1 MQTVRN
7 TLLLSTLFGC
17 INDKNYDC
25 DDANVSCNN
34 DETNSSDTSTSN
46 ETPADLYNI
55 WSGPP
60 ITFTKESNADYNDPA
75 NQDAITDLVV
85 LTRASRGS
93 LFNVVLED
101 SADSASPAGVEWSK
115 GTTDEIDSLVF
126 DTLKGAAGNVM
137 STLPGSS
144 YVMHLIEEDVYID
157 VRFISWTSGGSGG
170 GFSYERS
177 TQD

>member
-1 MQTVRN
+1 MRKLMHP
-7 TLLLSTLFGC
+7 LLFPILFGC
-17 INDKNYDC
+17 TSEKVYDC
-25 DDANVSCNN
+25 DDADVICDNGEPNIA
-34 DETNSSDTSTSN
+34 DTDTDT
-46 ETPADLYNI
+46 EGPAELYNI
-55 WSGPP
+55 WSGSPF
-60 ITFTKESNADYNDPA
+60 TFTKESNADYNDPA

-126 DTLKGAAGNVM
+126 DTLKGAAGNEM

-144 YVMHLIEEDVYID
+144 YVMHLLEEDIYID
-157 VRFISWTSGGSGG
+157 VSFISWTSGGSGG

-177 TQD
+177 TED

>member
-1 MQTVRN
+1 MRTIMH
-7 TLLLSTLFGC
+7 TLLFSILVGC
-17 INDKNYDC
+17 ISDKSDTIG
-25 DDANVSCNN
+25 DGADS
-34 DETNSSDTSTSN
+34 SSDTEADT
-46 ETPADLYNI
+46 EDPADLYNI
-55 WSGPP
+55 WSGDP

-75 NQDAITDLVV
+75 NQDVITDLVV

-115 GTTDEIDSLVF
+115 GTTDEIDALVF
-126 DTLKGAAGNVM
+126 DTLKGAANNVM

-144 YVMHLIEEDVYID
+144 YVMHLIEEDIYID
-157 VRFISWTSGGSGG
+157 VSFISWTSGGSGG

-177 TQD
+177 TQN